1 MSDRSLE
8 LLESIE
14 ARLQRL
20 EARLAPLDAVPDVVA
35 TGVNVFDSN
44 VARLQDE
51 GIDLDERLR
60 ALMPTLERLTRPET
74 LATLQAA
81 TDMLDEAPNLVATI
95 TDVADGVIRRLQEDG
110 IDVDARLRS
119 FVKAADMLSRPRVIE
134 LLTFVDERGS
144 SILTTVQTLLDAGVF
159 EAKPV
164 QTISAAADALAGAS
178 GEDHAPVGAWALLRS
193 LSDPDVARAVSFG
206 REFARRFGSGLQN

>member
-44 VARLQDE
+44 VARLQEE

-60 ALMPTLERLTRPET
+60 ALLPTLERLTRPET

-110 IDVDARLRS
+110 VDVDARLRS
-119 FVKAADMLSRPRVIE
+119 FVKAADLLSRPRVIE

-178 GEDHAPVGAWALLRS
+178 SEDISPVGAWALLRS